1 MHPKKS
7 LSQNFLCDQTI
18 IQNIAE
24 EATSSETILEIG
36 AGEGVLTDELA
47 KRAKKIIALEFDRD
61 LIPELLNR
69 FPLSSNVSVVEAD
82 ILRTDIP
89 GTLKKYGWKGESYDV
104 FGNIPY
110 AITGKIIRLLV
121 ALDPAPRKI
130 VLMIQKEVADRIVAR
145 DGKQSVLSTAVA
157 LFGKAE
163 KLFDV
168 SRNAFRPAPN
178 VESAIL
184 CIVPDVN
191 RLPVETREHILR
203 VVKIGFASR
212 RKTLANN
219 LATLPEY
226 SKDDIEDLLASL
238 SLSKNVRAEELPVGV
253 WKKLYEQVLHLKIEC
268 TVKIIDKK

>member
-1 MHPKKS
+1 MFTQPKKS
-7 LSQNFLCDQTI
+7 FSQNFLEDEGVVERI
-18 IQNIAE
+18 ISDGNAK
-24 EATSSETILEIG
+24 AFDWVLEIG
-36 AGEGVLTDELA
+36 AGEGVLTGALAQEVEHVIATEL
-47 KRAKKIIALEFDRD
+47 DRD
-61 LIPELLNR
+61 LIPQLLRR
-69 FPLSSNVSVVEAD
+69 FPLSSNVSVCEGD
-82 ILRTDIP
+82 ILQIDILE
-89 GTLKKYGWKGESYDV
+89 TLRKYGWNGELYAI

-110 AITGKIIRLLV
+110 AITGKIIRKLLSLES
-121 ALDPAPRKI
+121 APAKI
-130 VLMIQKEVADRIVAR
+130 VLMTQKEVADRIVAR

-184 CIVPDVN
+184 CIVPDMN

-226 SKDDIEDLLASL
+226 SKDDIEDLLESL
-238 SLSKNVRAEELPVGV
+238 DLSKNVRAEELSARE
-253 WKKLYEQVLHLKIEC
+253 WQKLYEQ
-268 TVKIIDKK
+268 VKIIDKK